1 MHWRFEKKDLN
12 LHKLQNQKIMKA
24 IKIVIA
30 LLFIILAGLYTLSS
44 RYEIQVLGKSR
55 DACLRLDKWTGKI
68 ELIPIDSNAYQV
80 WLAKQQDNQKQ

>member
-1 MHWRFEKKDLN
+1 
-12 LHKLQNQKIMKA
+12 MKA

-30 LLFIILAGLYTLSS
+30 LLFIILAGLYILSL

-68 ELIPIDSNAYQV
+68 ELIPIDSSVYQV
-80 WLAKQQDNQKQ
+80 WLAKQQNNQKQ